1 MKKQLLLTLLLM
13 VTFVVCQNQGANA
26 SKKAVVQSATT
37 LANFKFVFHA
47 PLPKPVLQF
56 VGGAIDPLDSTLV
69 YDMYGSNP
77 NTGLVSSLIIF
88 KSGVQQSGTGITFSA
103 AYNRTGGTTF
113 QVTGTITRANS
124 TTFSVTGTYDI
135 S

>member
-1 MKKQLLLTLLLM
+1 MKKQFLFTLLLLA
-13 VTFVVCQNQGANA
+13 TFVVCQNQGANA
-26 SKKAVVQSATT
+26 SKKAIAPSTTT
-37 LANFKFVFHA
+37 LASFKFIFHA
-47 PLPKPVLQF
+47 PPPKPFLQF

-77 NTGLVSSLIIF
+77 TVGTVSSLVIF
-88 KSGVQQSGTGITFSA
+88 KSGVQQSGTGITFSI
-103 AYNRTGGTTF
+103 AYTKNGTNTF
-113 QVTGTITRANS
+113 AVTGTITRANS